1 MQNKKKTAPSKQQ
14 KRVSARTAETSTQ
27 RSIDSFFSP
36 TTTEPKA
43 KKKSTTRDDPHEEKE
58 KKKKP
63 TKKRDSNEHP
73 SASSSATKKR
83 NKNNEQPVSS
93 SDHTRPILIE
103 DDQEGTP
110 SLEPQQAKAGAK
122 PDVVESGMTCPVCS
136 KLLDCQGNVSLAE
149 RHINLCLDQ
158 PGPSVPKPPQSPT
171 SIMQD
176 QLDVPDTI
184 DFEEAEEDEEEG
196 SVKSLLSETRSDQAP
211 GPSSAKPRATKRKT
225 RVTKQSGR
233 KTKVEKT
240 EGYRKGGAGKKA
252 VPFYK
257 LMPGTTI
264 SVDCFSHG
272 PVPGVSAYFLSHAHS
287 DHYTKLSSSWKHGK
301 IYCSKTTANLVKLK
315 LRVDSHWIVPLDFN
329 TPYTV
334 DDVRVVLIDANHC
347 PGSAMFLFEGI
358 TKPDRKP
365 FRYLHCGD
373 FRATP
378 AQLRHPAIHEKVIDI
393 CYLDTTYL
401 DPKYCFPAQDQVIQG
416 CCKAIGA
423 RVLDDDHTATMSSK
437 DIKTL
442 QDIGRSRAVLKSWL
456 QPHSA
461 SSSSTTLG
469 PLPKKE
475 GVPEQVAGAS
485 GEEPKQP
492 KLASIFEPKDQT
504 STNEKRKSLILIG
517 TYSIGKERI
526 VIEVAK
532 KLGSKVFCADARKTG
547 IIGAIDRADEEAE
560 LQGLLSADP
569 LRAQI
574 HLVNLFAL
582 NKPGF
587 LEAYLHKFR
596 PRFNHIIGIKPTG
609 WCYKPST
616 PSSIA
621 LNSIDFS
628 AFIDT
633 FQKQQQD
640 DDDDEVV
647 VEGERRGN
655 NSRRNNPVG
664 QLIFPEK
671 VKPELAGLVE
681 VYGVP
686 YSEHS
691 SFFELSCFCIS
702 FDWVRMIPTVNCGSP
717 GSRAKMKGWIDRWK
731 IERARR
737 LLINNNTS
745 PSALQKTRQSPE
757 TLPPPPHSPKLPS
770 PSTTSSSLILNA
782 SAPLLIKPR
791 DQHYW

>member
-1 MQNKKKTAPSKQQ
+1 MQNNKKKKKTAPAKQH
-14 KRVSARTAETSTQ
+14 KRVSARTAETTTQ

-36 TTTEPKA
+36 AEPNG
-43 KKKSTTRDDPHEEKE
+43 KKLTRDDPHEEK
-58 KKKKP
+58 KKP
-63 TKKRDSNEHP
+63 STQGTKKRDSTEHP
-73 SASSSATKKR
+73 TASSSATKKKNK
-83 NKNNEQPVSS
+83 NKNNNQPASSS
-93 SDHTRPILIE
+93 SDQTRPILIE
-103 DDQEGTP
+103 DDQA
-110 SLEPQQAKAGAK
+110 SLEPQQAKEG
-122 PDVVESGMTCPVCS
+122 DMLESGMTCPVCS

-158 PGPSVPKPPQSPT
+158 PGPSVPKPPQSPP
-171 SIMQD
+171 SVMQD
-176 QLDVPDTI
+176 QVDVPDTI
-184 DFEEAEEDEEEG
+184 GFEEAEEDEEEG

-211 GPSSAKPRATKRKT
+211 GPSSAKPRAAKRRT
-225 RVTKQSGR
+225 RVTKPSGR
-233 KTKVEKT
+233 KPIVERA
-240 EGYRKGGAGKKA
+240 EGNRKGGAGKKA

-257 LMPGTTI
+257 LMPGTAI

-301 IYCSKTTANLVKLK
+301 IYCSKTTANLLKLK

-416 CCKAIGA
+416 CCKAIAA
-423 RVLDDDHTATMSSK
+423 RVLDDDRTATMSSK
-437 DIKTL
+437 DIKNL
-442 QDIGRSRAVLKSWL
+442 QDIRRSRAVLKSWL
-456 QPHSA
+456 QPPSA
-461 SSSSTTLG
+461 SSSSALG
-469 PLPKKE
+469 PLPKNE
-475 GVPEQVAGAS
+475 GGLEQVDGAS

-532 KLGSKVFCADARKTG
+532 KLQSKVFCADARKTG

-569 LRAQI
+569 FRAQI

-609 WCYKPST
+609 WCYKPTT

-640 DDDDEVV
+640 DDDGEVV
-647 VEGERRGN
+647 VEGSRRGD

-671 VKPELAGLVE
+671 VKPQLAGLVE

-702 FDWVRMIPTVNCGSP
+702 FDWVRMIPTVNSGSP
-717 GSRAKMKGWIDRWK
+717 GSRKKELKG
-731 IERARR
+731 E
-737 LLINNNTS
+737 
-745 PSALQKTRQSPE
+745 E
-757 TLPPPPHSPKLPS
+757 
-770 PSTTSSSLILNA
+770 ILVVG
-782 SAPLLIKPR
+782 R
-791 DQHYW
+791 